1 MEAQFWSR
9 EIASTHGIL
18 SGQPAMNSEFN
29 DPVMTHR
36 ELLILRSIAIFAA
49 SISLTSGLLV
59 GYWFIRMKR
68 SFRHQYV
75 HLLFNDTKI
84 FLTQIMHYRMHA

>member
-1 MEAQFWSR
+1 MDQDFDEPF
-9 EIASTHGIL
+9 
-18 SGQPAMNSEFN
+18 
-29 DPVMTHR
+29 MTPNQ
-36 ELLILRSIAIFAA
+36 LLILRSIAITSA

-75 HLLFNDTKI
+75 YCSVELYCSSI
-84 FLTQIMHYRMHA
+84 GFLMTIVAFLILILIRF

>member
-1 MEAQFWSR
+1 M
-9 EIASTHGIL
+9 
-18 SGQPAMNSEFN
+18 
-29 DPVMTHR
+29 DPELKDLGMTQR
-36 ELLILRSIAIFAA
+36 ELVILRSIAIFAA

-75 HLLFNDTKI
+75 YLLLMI
-84 FLTQIMHYRMHA
+84 

>member
-1 MEAQFWSR
+1 MEGQFRSGGTTPTDVLTGPTSR
-9 EIASTHGIL
+9 STVGVL
-18 SGQPAMNSEFN
+18 DYEGPDFTN
-29 DPVMTHR
+29 R
-36 ELLILRSIAIFAA
+36 ELFVLRTIAIVAA

-75 HLLFNDTKI
+75 FLL
-84 FLTQIMHYRMHA
+84 QVV

>member
-1 MEAQFWSR
+1 MDLDFE
-9 EIASTHGIL
+9 
-18 SGQPAMNSEFN
+18 
-29 DPVMTHR
+29 DPVMTPQ
-36 ELLILRSIAIFAA
+36 ELLVLRSIAIVAA

-75 HLLFNDTKI
+75 NLSHPKRTHRNFVFQLRDAVLSCA
-84 FLTQIMHYRMHA
+84 FLNIR